1 MIRHS
6 LLLSALTVGLI
17 LTPSLF
23 PFSAFAQT
31 EPPDECP
38 DCANKYRDS
47 RTGSSSEFETLDR
60 EL

>member
-23 PFSAFAQT
+23 PFSAFAQI
-31 EPPDECP
+31 EPPPDCP
-38 DCANKYRDS
+38 DCKREEYRDS
-47 RTGSSSEFETLDR
+47 RTDSSSEFETLNR
-60 EL
+60 